1 MSMPQARTI
10 RILVYGAIAVLMV
23 VGNLY
28 AFWPFVV
35 ANRQLQ
41 AFCDGLP
48 AGTPIAQVQALAG
61 HQGYAVTP
69 PVGGVAQVDDP
80 PSFGRRHCTL
90 QVDPLGR
97 LAARQAP

>member
-1 MSMPQARTI
+1 MPKARTI
-10 RILVYGAIAVLMV
+10 RILVYGTIAVLMV

-35 ANRQLQ
+35 AHRQLQ

-48 AGTPIAQVQALAG
+48 AGTTVEQVQALAAQ
-61 HQGYAVTP
+61 QGYAVTP

-90 QVDPLGR
+90 HFDPQGR
-97 LAARQAP
+97 LAGR